1 MQRWKVWHGC
11 GAMCRTVTMV
21 TNVTNC
27 HVTTHSVSPFPRLL
41 KFSPPPL
48 PSGASVLVSA
58 SDSEGCSRSW
68 GACRVWAGTRG
79 TGWRVLASRDHGT
92 LAQWIRHL
100 KSRYFKY
107 VTFPFCQR
115 LKQLSEQFLRTWW
128 EFGAWCRLVAIPFS
142 SILPWRLQYGRHLEQ
157 NCFRF
162 HQNPWPRQ
170 DDPLSCIYSI
180 YSLLLD
186 STRVL
191 AATPPTLGR
200 SLDIGVMTTDIP
212 NSSSPAQQRCWRERD
227 VYN

>member
-1 MQRWKVWHGC
+1 M
-11 GAMCRTVTMV
+11 
-21 TNVTNC
+21 NLNC
-27 HVTTHSVSPFPRLL
+27 CYATHFVRDQVEIDFMNSRPGPGPGPDYLLTTTH
-41 KFSPPPL
+41 L
-48 PSGASVLVSA
+48 PSCV
-58 SDSEGCSRSW
+58 
-68 GACRVWAGTRG
+68 
-79 TGWRVLASRDHGT
+79 
-92 LAQWIRHL
+92 
-100 KSRYFKY
+100 
-107 VTFPFCQR
+107 
-115 LKQLSEQFLRTWW
+115 LRTWW